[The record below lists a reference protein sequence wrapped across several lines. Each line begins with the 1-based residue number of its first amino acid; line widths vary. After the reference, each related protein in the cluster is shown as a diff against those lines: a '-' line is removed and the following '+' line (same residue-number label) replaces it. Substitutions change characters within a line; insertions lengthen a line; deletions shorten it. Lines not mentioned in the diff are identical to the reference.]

1 MTDDRSWSR
10 AELFAGLTEAELA
23 TVRPFFETVACA
35 AGHDIITEGEE
46 GDDMFI
52 LVDGEVRVSKSMLL
66 KGIAAP
72 VLEAEQ
78 RSRKTLCELRGDQSP
93 FFGEMALLDRDI
105 RSASVTCV
113 SDCRFLRIDRERFFS
128 LVAAHPPLGVRL
140 TTALA
145 RRLARV
151 VRKNNVELVKLTTAL
166 ALVLSRR
173 GAARS

>member
-1 MTDDRSWSR
+1 MSDTSWSR
-10 AELFAGLTEAELA
+10 AELFAALSEDELA
-23 TVRPFFETVACA
+23 TVRPAFETVERA
-35 AGHDIITEGEE
+35 AGRDIITEGEP

-52 LVDGEVRVSKSMLL
+52 LVSGQVRVSKSMVL
-66 KGIAAP
+66 KDIAVP

-78 RSRKTLCELRGDQSP
+78 RSRKTLCDLDGAQSP

-105 RSASVTCV
+105 RSASVTCLC
-113 SDCRFLRIDRERFFS
+113 DCRFLRIDRDRFFAF
-128 LVAAHPPLGVRL
+128 LTAHPTIGIKMV
-140 TTALA
+140 TALA

-173 GAARS
+173 GATRG

>member
-1 MTDDRSWSR
+1 MTGDSWTR
-10 AELFAGLTEAELA
+10 AELFAGLAPGELDA
-23 TVRPFFETVACA
+23 VRPSFDTVELP
-35 AGHDIITEGEE
+35 AGRDVIVEGEP

-52 LVDGEVRVSKSMLL
+52 LVAGRVRVSKSMVL

-72 VLEAEQ
+72 VLEAE
-78 RSRKTLCELRGDQSP
+78 RTGKTLVELDDAGSP

-105 RSASVTCV
+105 RSARVTCLT
-113 SDCRFLRIDRERFFS
+113 DCRFLRIDRDRFFAFLAARPEIGVK
-128 LVAAHPPLGVRL
+128 LV
-140 TTALA
+140 TALA

-173 GAARS
+173 GPAAK